1 MRPSDLTMISQ
12 VKQGSETVPEKRLAL
27 VHRVIVPDEEYPKE
41 YAILVTD
48 RRSVFIRQRKTRM
61 SFVLRYEMRIGTA
74 LVTDVIPKTLDDYE
88 QTSLESFTADDA
100 NLTVPHDAVISIAM
114 RTEEHERRG
123 RDFFLWLTMRR
134 QGEIFQVYNFE
145 MKYRLGPHQDATLK
159 FYMVPLGAYFKPRRQ
174 TQSRETILREYAAD
188 AIESFQKVLPPD
200 CIFVAG

>member
-1 MRPSDLTMISQ
+1 MISQ